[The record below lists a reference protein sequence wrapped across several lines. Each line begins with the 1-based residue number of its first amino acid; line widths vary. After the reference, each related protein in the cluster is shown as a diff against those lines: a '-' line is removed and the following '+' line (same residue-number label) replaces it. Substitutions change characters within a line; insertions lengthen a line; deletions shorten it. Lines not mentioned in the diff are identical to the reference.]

1 MGHMKEQMLR
11 MIALGKGIMWAR
23 IKFEITETIGGI
35 TKDIKK
41 HAFIGFVSVPLF
53 YLGIPSEAMR
63 GVLNPDWW
71 MSQAARVTN
80 SASGSGACPVSY
92 ELLLTTLPY
101 AGSFKSVF
109 ESGPAPSPQ
118 SAVCPV
124 RFHG

>member
-1 MGHMKEQMLR
+1 MGHMKEQMVR

-23 IKFEITETIGGI
+23 IKFEIAETIGEI

-41 HAFIGFVSVPLF
+41 YAFIGFVSVPLF
-53 YLGIPSEAMR
+53 YLGIPSEATR

-80 SASGSGACPVSY
+80 RASESGACPISY
-92 ELLLTTLPY
+92 ELLRETLPH
-101 AGSFKSVF
+101 AGSFESVF
-109 ESGPAPSPQ
+109 ESRSAPSPQ
-118 SAVCPV
+118 PAVCPV